1 MSNNG
6 SQMTMRNGW
15 MTGFA
20 AAIWICS
27 VSVTNAQMTPELRE
41 KVDAA
46 AQTVLQK
53 TGVPSASVG
62 IVVGGKTVM
71 TAAYGDARLAPEL
84 KATAEM
90 KYPVG
95 SISKQFT
102 ATAIL
107 LLQEDGKV
115 SLDDTVS
122 RWFPDLTRSKE
133 VTVREL
139 LSHTSGYED
148 YAPQDYTI
156 PLWVKPANPLDLV
169 HLWAEKPLDFDP
181 GTQWQYSNT
190 NFVLAALIV
199 EKASGMPYWQ
209 FMETRVIQ
217 PAGLKDVINLDTDRK
232 AIEPLGYMRNALGP
246 LRPAQM
252 EGPGWYFGDASLG
265 MPVADLLRWDISI
278 MDETLMKRSSYATF
292 ETEVELKNGSG
303 THYGLGVQVM
313 TQDGR
318 RVIEHSGEVGGFVAE
333 NVVFPDDKV
342 AIAVL
347 TNQEASSAASLIAKA
362 IAPLLLSPAAAAKVA
377 TDAGKAKA
385 EDQAKTILS
394 GLQKGK
400 IDRTL
405 FTDDC
410 NFYFSQQ
417 AIGDFKNSLGGL
429 GPIKEL
435 SQEAEELRGG
445 MVFRE
450 FSVKFPDAKGTSLT
464 LTTYTMPD
472 GKLEQFLVGP

>member
-1 MSNNG
+1 MQG
-6 SQMTMRNGW
+6 
-15 MTGFA
+15 
-20 AAIWICS
+20 
-27 VSVTNAQMTPELRE
+27 QMTPELRA
-41 KVDAA
+41 KVSAA
-46 AQTVLQK
+46 ATEVLAK

-62 IVVGGKTVM
+62 IVMGGKVVM
-71 TAAYGDARLAPEL
+71 TEAYGEARLQPNV
-84 KATAEM
+84 KAEARM

-102 ATAIL
+102 AAAML
-107 LLQEDGKV
+107 LLVEDGKV

-122 RWFPDLTRSKE
+122 RWFPELTRAKE
-133 VTVREL
+133 VTVREI

-156 PLWVKPANPLDLV
+156 PLWVAPANPLELV
-169 HLWAEKPLDFDP
+169 HLWAGKPLDFDP

-199 EKASGMPYWQ
+199 EKASGMPYWE
-209 FMETRVIQ
+209 FLETRVIR
-217 PAGLKDVINLDTDRK
+217 PAGMRDVINLDTDRK

-246 LRPAQM
+246 PRPAQM

-265 MPVADLLRWDISI
+265 MPVEDLLRWDISL
-278 MDETLMKRSSYATF
+278 MDETVMKHASYASM
-292 ETEVELKNGSG
+292 ETEVELKSGAG

-313 TQDGR
+313 TQNGR
-318 RVIEHSGEVGGFVAE
+318 RIIEHSGEVGGFVAE
-333 NVVFPDDKV
+333 NMVLPDDKI

-347 TNQEASSAASLIAKA
+347 TNEEASSAASLIAKA
-362 IAPLLLSPAAAAKVA
+362 VGKLLVEPA
-377 TDAGKAKA
+377 GPAKA
-385 EDQAKTILS
+385 AGDPEKTKAEEQAKAILG
-394 GLQKGK
+394 GLQKGR
-400 IDRTL
+400 IDRGL

-410 NFYFSQQ
+410 NFYFSKT
-417 AIGDFKNSLGGL
+417 AVGDFESSLKPL
-429 GPIKEL
+429 GAVKEL
-435 SQEAEELRGG
+435 TQVASELRGG

-450 FSVKFPDAKGTSLT
+450 FSVKFPDAKGTVLT